1 MNVSEAIVERR
12 SVKAYDPH
20 HKMTEQEIAKLMS
33 LAMLS
38 PTAFNIQNW
47 RFVVVTDPVLRQ
59 QIRSVSWNQAQV
71 EEASLLI
78 VLTADL
84 KAWKKQP
91 ERYWANAPK
100 AVQDYLVPA
109 IGNYY
114 EGKELVQRDEGMRSC
129 GMAAMTLMLAAKDMG
144 YDTCPMDGFDFDAV
158 AKLLNLPEDHMPA
171 MFVVVGKALEPARPR
186 AGQLHMDEVVIRNKF
201 E

>member
-1 MNVSEAIVERR
+1 MNVTEAIVERR
-12 SVKAYDPH
+12 SVKAYNPH

-47 RFVVVTDPVLRQ
+47 RFVLVTDPVLRQ
-59 QIRSVSWNQAQV
+59 QIRAVSWNQAQV

-84 KAWKKQP
+84 KSWGKDPA
-91 ERYWANAPK
+91 RYWGNAPK

-109 IGNYY
+109 IGQYY
-114 EGKELVQRDEGMRSC
+114 KGNEQVQRDEGMRSC
-129 GMAAMTLMLAAKDMG
+129 GMAAMIIMLAAKEMG

-158 AKLLNLPEDHMPA
+158 ATLLNLPEDHTPV
-171 MFVVVGKALEPARPR
+171 MFVVVGKALEPAKARG
-186 AGQLHMDEVVIRNKF
+186 GQLHMKDVVIRNKF
-201 E
+201 